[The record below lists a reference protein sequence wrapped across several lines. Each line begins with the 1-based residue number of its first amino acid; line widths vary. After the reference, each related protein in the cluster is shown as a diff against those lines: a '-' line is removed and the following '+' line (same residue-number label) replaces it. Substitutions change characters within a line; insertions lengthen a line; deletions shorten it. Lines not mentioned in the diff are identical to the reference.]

1 MQWGGVRDFWA
12 MGGDGPF
19 VWGAYAAVLLA
30 LIAELWAL
38 RRRRKRAIEAVSSAR
53 GQR

>member
-1 MQWGGVRDFWA
+1 MQWGSVQDFWA

-38 RRRRKRAIEAVSSAR
+38 RRRRKRAIAAAMSAQ
-53 GQR
+53 GQP